1 MCVDVY
7 PYVHSIYIYE
17 CWTAIEHPMSSICC
31 LHCTV
36 PTCMCTTYRG
46 VVHVSVHRHSMDILV
61 TVDAI
66 HRVYRVFV
74 IDSMDN
80 HG

>member
-1 MCVDVY
+1 MYIVC
-7 PYVHSIYIYE
+7 IYE
-17 CWTAIEHPMSSICC
+17 CWRAIEHTMSSIRC

-36 PTCMCTTYRG
+36 PMCTTYRR